1 MLVNRATLVCGRNR
15 ALSALLFLLAIAGT
29 AALGQRVQANDDT
42 QGPVSAAH
50 MTIPPP
56 ASGPPGDLVA
66 PPSRLLEMVYDNM
79 SDGVVIA
86 ETTGRILYVN
96 PAILLL
102 LGLSASDMAGAY
114 WSDLFPE
121 GSRPTDAGAA
131 STSTI
136 FEVTRRDGRKRTFL
150 AKSFE
155 LSSQP
160 PLRVTILRDITR
172 RRQAQ
177 TKLIESERRF
187 RSIVEGFPVPVVLC
201 LARDRRIQFANDRT
215 ADLFLAPAESLLDH
229 HVRVLFYDQADFEVL
244 ERALDERGIVRDV
257 EVLLRTRKGST
268 VWAVVNAQ
276 RIDDADQPALL
287 ISFLDISER
296 RRAEQKLRRNEGR
309 YRTAIAQAEA
319 VSYLLDV
326 QARRYDYID
335 SGIKELTGYT
345 ATEFTPALRDSILL
359 EIVPLGMFAGMTPN
373 DARSLCTAG
382 RLRWRAD
389 YRIRTPDGDER
400 WITDSAV
407 PIEEDQ
413 VGAGPR
419 YLGILQDI
427 TERKRAEA
435 ALLQARQR
443 AHQSQKLEALGHLA
457 GVVSHDFS
465 NLLAAISGNCQLG
478 LEQTSNPEL
487 VHDIL
492 EDIADAVALSSG
504 LVRQLLDF
512 CRDAPARREIVDV
525 NQVLSGME
533 RLIQRF
539 VGDAITVTLEPSSEP
554 LLVEVDRSQLEQV
567 LMNLVVN
574 ARDAMTDGGRLT
586 ITLTTIDVTAPR
598 PDLVAGSYVHV
609 EITDTGC
616 GISPEILPKIFD
628 PFFTTKGP
636 GRGTGLGLS
645 AVHGIVRQ
653 FGGVID
659 VQSAPG
665 QGASFRVLLPRA
677 SAAGSVAAP
686 SPLDQAVLVP
696 TPKPRIE
703 APASLRRIL
712 LVDDDDAV
720 RAPMVQ
726 FLRRKGFVV
735 HEARC
740 GEEALQ
746 VLRNQ
751 FSTFDLLVTDLIMP
765 GMDGV
770 QLIDEFHRLCPGAEA
785 ILMSG
790 YLFDLSSEALGETV
804 ADAIAKPFSPRELLE
819 RIQALLGRRP

>member
-1 MLVNRATLVCGRNR
+1 
-15 ALSALLFLLAIAGT
+15 
-29 AALGQRVQANDDT
+29 
-42 QGPVSAAH
+42 
-50 MTIPPP
+50 MTVPPP
-56 ASGPPGDLVA
+56 ASGSHGDLVA

-102 LGLSASDMAGAY
+102 LGLSATEMAGTY
-114 WSDLFPE
+114 WSDVFPE

-136 FEVTRRDGRKRTFL
+136 FEVARKDGRKRTLL

-177 TKLIESERRF
+177 AKLIESERRF

-201 LARDRRIQFANDRT
+201 LARDRRIQYANDRT
-215 ADLFLAPAESLLDH
+215 ADLFLAPAESLLDQ
-229 HVRVLFYDQADFEVL
+229 HVRVLFYDQADFEAL
-244 ERALDERGIVRDV
+244 ERALEERGIVRDV

-296 RRAEQKLRRNEGR
+296 RRAEQRLRRNEGR

-326 QARRYDYID
+326 DATRYDYID
-335 SGIKELTGYT
+335 PGIKELTGYT
-345 ATEFTPALRDSILL
+345 AAEFTPAMRDAILL
-359 EIVPLGMFAGMTPN
+359 EVVPLGMFAGMTPA
-373 DARSLCTAG
+373 DARSLSTAG

-389 YRIRTPDGDER
+389 YRIRARNGEER

-407 PIEEDQ
+407 PIEEEQ
-413 VGAGPR
+413 EGKGAR

-427 TERKRAEA
+427 TERKRAET
-435 ALLQARQR
+435 ALWQAQQR
-443 AHQSQKLEALGHLA
+443 AHQSQKLEALGRLA

-465 NLLAAISGNCQLG
+465 NLLAAIGGNCQLG

-512 CRDAPARREIVDV
+512 CRDTPARREVVDV
-525 NQVLSGME
+525 NEVLGGME

-539 VGDAITVTLEPSSEP
+539 VGDAIVVTLEPAAES

-574 ARDAMTDGGRLT
+574 SRDAMTDGGQLT
-586 ITLTTIDVTAPR
+586 VTLGTIDVTAPR
-598 PDLVAGSYVHV
+598 PELAAGSYVRLEV
-609 EITDTGC
+609 ADTGS

-653 FGGVID
+653 FGGIID
-659 VQSAPG
+659 VQSTPG
-665 QGASFRVLLPRA
+665 QGARFRVLLPRTTA
-677 SAAGSVAAP
+677 TGPVAVP

-696 TPKPRIE
+696 TPEPDE
-703 APASLRRIL
+703 VSAASQRRIL
-712 LVDDDDAV
+712 LVDDDDSV
-720 RAPMVQ
+720 RAPTVLY
-726 FLRRKGFVV
+726 LRRKGFLVY
-735 HEARC
+735 EARC

-751 FSTFDLLVTDLIMP
+751 TPTVDLLVTDLIMP

-770 QLIDEFHRLCPGAEA
+770 QLIDEFHRLCPGVEA

-790 YLFDLSSEALGETV
+790 YLFDLSSEALGGAV
-804 ADAIAKPFSPRELLE
+804 ADVIAKPFSPRDLLE
-819 RIQALLGRRP
+819 RIEVLLGRRG